1 MNIYNKI
8 KIMNDYLSQLIK
20 RILIE
25 EFENDNT
32 KMPILEGRLIHE
44 DEYGSVELINEAKY
58 KGKKVTL
65 NKPFYTPGGPKKRSV
80 YVKNEKGNVVK
91 VNFGDPN
98 MKIKKS
104 DPNRRKSFR
113 ARHNCQ
119 NPGPKTS
126 ARYWS
131 CRAW

>member
-1 MNIYNKI
+1 MNL
-8 KIMNDYLSQLIK
+8 DYLIRK
-20 RILIE
+20 ILRE
-25 EFENDNT
+25 EFESRDERIPAL
-32 KMPILEGRLIHE
+32 KGKLIYE

-80 YVKNEKGNVVK
+80 YVKNEKGNIVK

-104 DPNRRKSFR
+104 DPERRKSFR
-113 ARHNCQ
+113 ARHNCE
-119 NPGPKTS
+119 NPGPKTK

>member
-1 MNIYNKI
+1 MEN
-8 KIMNDYLSQLIK
+8 YLSNIIR

-25 EFENDNT
+25 EFE

-91 VNFGDPN
+91 VNFGDPK

-104 DPNRRKSFR
+104 NPERRKSFR

-126 ARYWS
+126 AKYWS

>member
-1 MNIYNKI
+1 MNL
-8 KIMNDYLSQLIK
+8 DYLIRK
-20 RILIE
+20 ILKE
-25 EFENDNT
+25 EFESRDERIPAL
-32 KMPILEGRLIHE
+32 KGKLIYE
-44 DEYGSVELINEAKY
+44 DEYGSTELINESKY

-104 DPNRRKSFR
+104 SPSHRKSFR
-113 ARHNCQ
+113 ARHNCE
-119 NPGPKTS
+119 NPGPKTK

>member
-1 MNIYNKI
+1 MNL
-8 KIMNDYLSQLIK
+8 DYLIRK
-20 RILIE
+20 ILKE
-25 EFENDNT
+25 EFESRDERIPAL
-32 KMPILEGRLIHE
+32 KGKLISE
-44 DEYGSVELINEAKY
+44 DEYGSTELINEAKY

-80 YVKNEKGNVVK
+80 YVKNEKGNIVK

-104 DPNRRKSFR
+104 SPSHRKSFR
-113 ARHNCQ
+113 ARHNCE
-119 NPGPKTS
+119 NPGPKTK

>member
-1 MNIYNKI
+1 MNL
-8 KIMNDYLSQLIK
+8 DYLIRK
-20 RILIE
+20 ILKE
-25 EFENDNT
+25 EFESRDERIPAL
-32 KMPILEGRLIHE
+32 KGKLIYE
-44 DEYGSVELINEAKY
+44 DEYGSTELINESKY

-80 YVKNEKGNVVK
+80 YVKNEKGNIVK

-104 DPNRRKSFR
+104 DPERRKSFR
-113 ARHNCQ
+113 ARHNCE
-119 NPGPKTS
+119 NPGPKTK

>member
-1 MNIYNKI
+1 MNL
-8 KIMNDYLSQLIK
+8 DYLIRK
-20 RILIE
+20 ILKE
-25 EFENDNT
+25 EFESRDERIPAL
-32 KMPILEGRLIHE
+32 KGKLIYE
-44 DEYGSVELINEAKY
+44 DEYGSTELINEAKY

-80 YVKNEKGNVVK
+80 YVKNEKGNIVK

-104 DPNRRKSFR
+104 SPSHRKSFR
-113 ARHNCQ
+113 ARHNCE
-119 NPGPKTS
+119 NPGPKTK

>member
-1 MNIYNKI
+1 MNL
-8 KIMNDYLSQLIK
+8 DYLIRK
-20 RILIE
+20 ILKE
-25 EFENDNT
+25 EFESRDERIPAL
-32 KMPILEGRLIHE
+32 KGKLIYE
-44 DEYGSVELINEAKY
+44 DEYGSTELIIEAKY

-80 YVKNEKGNVVK
+80 YVKNEKGNIVK

-104 DPNRRKSFR
+104 SPSHRKSFR
-113 ARHNCQ
+113 ARHNCE
-119 NPGPKTS
+119 NPGPKTK

>member
-1 MNIYNKI
+1 MNL
-8 KIMNDYLSQLIK
+8 DYLIR
-20 RILIE
+20 RILKE
-25 EFENDNT
+25 EFESRDERIPAL
-32 KMPILEGRLIHE
+32 KGKLIYE
-44 DEYGSVELINEAKY
+44 DEYGSTELINEAKY

-80 YVKNEKGNVVK
+80 YVKNEKGNIVK

-104 DPNRRKSFR
+104 SPSHRKSFR
-113 ARHNCQ
+113 ARHNCE
-119 NPGPKTS
+119 NPGPKTK

>member
-20 RILIE
+20 RIIIE

-32 KMPILEGRLIHE
+32 KMPILEGKLIHE

-104 DPNRRKSFR
+104 DPKRRKSFR
-113 ARHNCQ
+113 ARHNCD

-126 ARYWS
+126 AKYWS

>member
-1 MNIYNKI
+1 MNL
-8 KIMNDYLSQLIK
+8 DYLIRK
-20 RILIE
+20 ILKE
-25 EFENDNT
+25 EFESRDERIPAL
-32 KMPILEGRLIHE
+32 KGKLIYE
-44 DEYGSVELINEAKY
+44 DEYGSTELINEAKY

-104 DPNRRKSFR
+104 SPSHRKSFR
-113 ARHNCQ
+113 ARHNCE
-119 NPGPKTS
+119 NPGPKTK

>member
-1 MNIYNKI
+1 MNLEYIIRKI
-8 KIMNDYLSQLIK
+8 LK
-20 RILIE
+20 E
-25 EFENDNT
+25 EFEMRDERIPSL
-32 KMPILEGRLIHE
+32 KGKLIYE

-80 YVKNEKGNVVK
+80 YVKNEKGNIVK

-104 DPNRRKSFR
+104 NPSNRKSFR
-113 ARHNCQ
+113 ARHNCE
-119 NPGPKTS
+119 NPGPKTK

-131 CRAW
+131 CKAW

>member
-1 MNIYNKI
+1 MNL
-8 KIMNDYLSQLIK
+8 DYLIRK
-20 RILIE
+20 ILKE
-25 EFENDNT
+25 EFESRDERIPAL
-32 KMPILEGRLIHE
+32 KGKLIYE
-44 DEYGSVELINEAKY
+44 DEYGSTELINESKY

-80 YVKNEKGNVVK
+80 YVKNEKGNIVK

-104 DPNRRKSFR
+104 SPSHRKSFR
-113 ARHNCQ
+113 ARHNCE
-119 NPGPKTS
+119 NPGPKTK

>member
-1 MNIYNKI
+1 MNL
-8 KIMNDYLSQLIK
+8 DYLIK
-20 RILIE
+20 KILKE
-25 EFENDNT
+25 EFESRDERIPAL
-32 KMPILEGRLIHE
+32 KGKLIYE

-80 YVKNEKGNVVK
+80 YVKNEKGNIVK

-104 DPNRRKSFR
+104 SPSHRKSFR
-113 ARHNCQ
+113 ARHNCE
-119 NPGPKTS
+119 NPGPKTK

>member
-1 MNIYNKI
+1 MNL
-8 KIMNDYLSQLIK
+8 DYLIRK
-20 RILIE
+20 ILKE
-25 EFENDNT
+25 EFESRDERIPVL
-32 KMPILEGRLIHE
+32 KGKLIYE
-44 DEYGSVELINEAKY
+44 DEYGSTELINEAKY

-80 YVKNEKGNVVK
+80 YVKNEKGNIVK

-104 DPNRRKSFR
+104 SPSHRKSFR
-113 ARHNCQ
+113 ARHNCE
-119 NPGPKTS
+119 NPGPKTK

>member
-1 MNIYNKI
+1 MNL
-8 KIMNDYLSQLIK
+8 DYLIRK
-20 RILIE
+20 ILKE
-25 EFENDNT
+25 EFENRDERIPAL
-32 KMPILEGRLIHE
+32 KGKLIYE
-44 DEYGSVELINEAKY
+44 DEYGSTELINESKY

-104 DPNRRKSFR
+104 DPERRKSFR
-113 ARHNCQ
+113 ARHNCE
-119 NPGPKTS
+119 NPGPKTK